1 MGRDIH
7 TQLSCTLDWAQ
18 RITGPNLSRMER
30 CLADG
35 VFSAS
40 VQLDAPKTQF
50 GMAISVVPGTAG
62 SAHSVRMNSVAPSY
76 QHFKYTI
83 KKFSDHMNPLNSRPN
98 SLWNRSTSNTS
109 TGRLLAMYAS
119 NRDWCPV
126 PENIL
131 AKRSN
136 NFVISSNMVF
146 PSQYLP

>member
-1 MGRDIH
+1 ME
-7 TQLSCTLDWAQ
+7 
-18 RITGPNLSRMER
+18 TGI
-30 CLADG
+30 
-35 VFSAS
+35 FSAS
-40 VQLDAPKTQF
+40 VHLDTPKTQPR
-50 GMAISVVPGTAG
+50 MVISIVPSTAG
-62 SAHSVRMNSVAPSY
+62 STHSVRMNSVAPSY

-83 KKFSDHMNPLNSRPN
+83 KKFNNHKNLLNSWLN

-146 PSQYLP
+146 SFSVFTMRDKIVSINHEICP